1 MLQTTANTTACDKH
15 TNCDKHLQIVTNTKK
30 ERKQKNVN
38 SNFGA
43 LYFFVMICKL
53 LLFNSKQFVKNN
65 NLDSE

>member
-1 MLQTTANTTACDKH
+1 MLQTTENTTACDKH

-43 LYFFVMICKL
+43 LYFFVMI
-53 LLFNSKQFVKNN
+53 
-65 NLDSE
+65 